1 MKLHLFNSAS
11 KNIFTA
17 HGVDYVS
24 VNHQHFEQAIVV
36 TPEQV
41 FLDWP
46 AQRFETLAEADFSYF
61 LALHPDV
68 LLLGTGRQH
77 RFAHPKLYR
86 VLTDAGVGVEFMDTP
101 AACRTYN
108 ILVAED
114 RKVVAAIL
122 L

>member
-1 MKLHLFNSAS
+1 LKLHLFSSAS

-24 VNHQHFEQAIVV
+24 VNNQRFEQAIVV

-41 FLDWP
+41 LQDWA
-46 AQRFETLAEADFSYF
+46 AQRFETLAETDFSYF
-61 LALHPDV
+61 LALQPDV
-68 LLLGTGRQH
+68 LLIGTGRQH
-77 RFAHPKLYR
+77 RFAHPQLYR
-86 VLTDAGVGVEFMDTP
+86 TLTDAGIGVEFMDTP